1 MALVIFNRDTTMST
15 VLQRV
20 PEAVREHPN
29 HKADLNY
36 DSETGFRYVFRHRD
50 DPDRELTLTVLVFD
64 IPG

>member
-1 MALVIFNRDTTMST
+1 MNFDRQSGATLYRLVPYAQW
-15 VLQRV
+15 L
-20 PEAVREHPN
+20 AAREHPN